1 MVRVL
6 AMVFIIIINFILYI
20 LNDILFRKSEFNVD
34 DQEQNES

>member
-6 AMVFIIIINFILYI
+6 AMVFITIINFILYI